1 MPLFFSIIG
10 LFKMTKTVKIN
21 DIEYPVYCTV
31 EEAEQY
37 FATKLDASYWKTLN
51 DTDKAKVL
59 VEATRKLNT
68 LKYEGF
74 PVSTVQPLAFPRYF
88 KPNFLSKRTYTSEA
102 NAIEVNGKSLI
113 LVEMPAEMICACC
126 EQAIFVAE
134 YAGLS
139 SKSVHIKNQR
149 LGISS
154 INIGGGNVSYNG
166 NYLLLEVCPEAIQY
180 IDKYLIKSARVV

>member
-1 MPLFFSIIG
+1 
-10 LFKMTKTVKIN
+10 MTKTVKIN

-37 FATKLDASYWKTLN
+37 FATKLDASQWKTLN
-51 DTDKAKVL
+51 DDDKAKVL

-74 PVSTVQPLAFPRYF
+74 PVSTEQPLAFPRYF

-113 LVEMPAEMICACC
+113 LIEMPQEMIM
-126 EQAIFVAE
+126 
-134 YAGLS
+134 
-139 SKSVHIKNQR
+139 K
-149 LGISS
+149 
-154 INIGGGNVSYNG
+154 INMLRNTKCKKCG
-166 NYLLLEVCPEAIQY
+166 
-180 IDKYLIKSARVV
+180 